1 MKTNTGGKVLASGGF
16 GCVFSPALKCRFAT
30 RRGKNKISK
39 LMTKTHAIDESE
51 EIIVVKNKLNSIK
64 NYEDYF
70 LLKDIVLCEPAKLIK
85 TDLTGF
91 NKKCAALTKKKY
103 TAKNIND
110 NLNDVMILNM
120 PNGGTPVDEYINS
133 SLGFETMLK
142 VHNQL
147 VKTLKNGIIPMN
159 EKNIYHCDL
168 KDSNILVQEDNGSLK
183 TRLIDWGLT
192 TEYKPFIDHKFP
204 STWRNRPLQFNVPFS
219 VIIFSDFFVDRYT
232 KYLSD
237 GGKEEEELLK
247 PFVLDF
253 VISWMKERGAGHYKF
268 INEIMFDLNC
278 HSFQTTSKRE
288 LPKIIETQI
297 TMNYIVDYIVEVL
310 VHFTRFKKDGK
321 LDLREYL
328 DTVFIKT
335 VDVWGFISVY
345 IPMVEILSNNYS
357 ILAPNE
363 LNVFQHLQFIFAEY
377 LYKPRHEQID
387 MNVLYSDLTILED
400 MLNIVVFG
408 IKRPN
413 TNSSNDKIFTNVASG
428 VKTKKKRN
436 KRNKRNKT
444 HNLHS
449 KKLTIV
455 TRKNHPKRFKKPFFL
470 NIK

>member
-1 MKTNTGGKVLASGGF
+1 MY
-16 GCVFSPALKCRFAT
+16 
-30 RRGKNKISK
+30 
-39 LMTKTHAIDESE
+39 
-51 EIIVVKNKLNSIK
+51 K

-91 NKKCAALTKKKY
+91 NKKCRALTKKKY

-120 PNGGTPVDEYINS
+120 PNGGVPVDEYINS
-133 SLGFETMLK
+133 SPGFETMLK

-237 GGKEEEELLK
+237 GGREEEELLK

-278 HSFQTTSKRE
+278 HSFQTTSKRK

-297 TMNYIVDYIVEVL
+297 TMNYIVDYIVDVL

-328 DTVFIKT
+328 DKVFIKT

-363 LNVFQHLQFIFAEY
+363 LKIFQHLQFIFAEY
-377 LYKPRHEQID
+377 LYKPRHDPID
-387 MNVLYSDLTILED
+387 MNVLYSDLKILED

-408 IKRPN
+408 IKRLS
-413 TNSSNDKIFTNVASG
+413 TNSSDDKTLTNVASG

-436 KRNKRNKT
+436 KT
-444 HNLHS
+444 HNLHN
-449 KKLTIV
+449 KTLTTV
-455 TRKNHPKRFKKPFFL
+455 TRKNRPKRFKRPFFL
-470 NIK
+470 NKIK